1 MTEERKGEVFKIAEA
16 ILWALFPVVT
26 LLGLKGLPPITFA
39 GVSTLFAALF
49 FVVWVTRRGEWHYI
63 HNTVWQDIAL
73 STLFIGVLFYGIYF
87 TGISY
92 TTAGNIAVLA
102 LSQIFFAF
110 LFLNIVLDV
119 EQTTT
124 RQYLGAFLMICG
136 ALIVLVPRG
145 SLGFDVGAFL
155 IILAMAFAPIGNWFA
170 KRATTQVSPQFLMMI
185 RSIVSGVFL
194 LIVGVLFEHPTTI
207 NITHGVLLA
216 TLFNGIML
224 LGFSKVLWLEA
235 IKRIPISKAT
245 SIGAMEPF
253 LTLVY
258 AYVLLSEIPT
268 SAQLIAIVP
277 LLMGMYLITRPRQ
290 KEIVS
295 Q

>member
-1 MTEERKGEVFKIAEA
+1 MTEERIGELFKIAEA
-16 ILWALFPVVT
+16 TLWALFPVVT

-39 GVSTLFAALF
+39 GISTLFAALF
-49 FVVWVTRRGEWHYI
+49 FIAWVTWRGEWHYM
-63 HNTVWQDIAL
+63 HNTVWKEMAL
-73 STLFIGVLFYGIYF
+73 STLFVGVLFYGIYF
-87 TGISY
+87 MGISY

-110 LFLNIVLDV
+110 LFLNIL
-119 EQTTT
+119 
-124 RQYLGAFLMICG
+124 LGLEKSTLQKYVGALLMACG
-136 ALIVLVPRG
+136 ALIVLVPKG
-145 SLGFDVGAFL
+145 GVGFDGGAL
-155 IILAMAFAPIGNWFA
+155 LVVLAMAFAPIGNWFA